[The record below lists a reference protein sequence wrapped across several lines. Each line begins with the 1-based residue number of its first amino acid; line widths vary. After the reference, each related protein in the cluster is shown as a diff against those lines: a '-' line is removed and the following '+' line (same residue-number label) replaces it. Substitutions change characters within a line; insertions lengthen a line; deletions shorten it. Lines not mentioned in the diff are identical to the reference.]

1 MIKILPLF
9 SGSSGNCVYVNCDG
23 EEILIDAGVSCKRIE
38 TALQSVGTRL
48 DSIKSI
54 LVTHE
59 HSDHIKGLDV
69 ICRKHGI
76 PVYINRKS
84 ASFFDDTLDSLFSG
98 NAKIADAGDT
108 LSFNGFE
115 ANVFSTPH
123 DSIGSCGYHF
133 TFKDGTRFALATDL
147 GIITDEVRA
156 YLLGC
161 KTVIIES
168 NHDLKMLKEGPYP
181 YILKKRILSDRGHL
195 SNEACA
201 EFLPYLVEMG
211 AKKIVLAHL
220 SGENNTPSLAYKTN
234 AEALAEA
241 GFTPSDV
248 NLTVA
253 MRSIID

>member
-9 SGSSGNCVYVNCDG
+9 SGSSGNCVYLNHGG
-23 EEILIDAGVSCKRIE
+23 EEILIDAGVSCKRISA
-38 TALQSVGTRL
+38 ALESIGTSL
-48 DSIKSI
+48 CAIKAI

-69 ICRKHGI
+69 ICRKYNI
-76 PVYINRKS
+76 PVYMNRKS
-84 ASFFDDTLDSLFSG
+84 ASFFDKPLEELYSG
-98 NAKIADAGDT
+98 NVRIADAGDT
-108 LSFNGFE
+108 LTFDSFE

-123 DSIGSCGYHF
+123 DSVGSCGYHF
-133 TFKDGTRFALATDL
+133 TFRDGTRFALATDL
-147 GIITDEVRA
+147 GMLTDEIRA

-161 KTVIIES
+161 RNVIIES
-168 NHDLKMLKEGPYP
+168 NHDLKMLKDGPYP
-181 YILKKRILSDRGHL
+181 YILKKRILSDHGHL
-195 SNEACA
+195 SNESCA
-201 EFLPYLVEMG
+201 EFLPQLVEMG

-220 SGENNTPSLAYKTN
+220 SQENNTPSLAYKTN

-248 NLTVA
+248 KLTVA